1 MWKHERGGRPTH
13 RCPLLPA
20 AQHRGTR
27 ANGQGSAA
35 HLRARPAT
43 AIRRRKKAGLP
54 PSRKRSRMSYHVR
67 NVFTFG
73 EEPLWQAS
81 TLDPAG
87 NGITRRT
94 MIKTSAVLIGSC
106 ALGFH
111 RRHLARMQRG
121 QQRRRRFLR
130 RVRPGNAARRWPALL
145 HQRRR
150 RGNRVLGRGAFPG
163 PEPCRRHHSALL
175 SQWRKPRFLLLDV
188 GAAWVPCHRDGN
200 AAYAQRRRR
209 ELRRRRF
216 HPT

>member
-1 MWKHERGGRPTH
+1 MWKHEGASEPPLPTAARQRPTPGNANE
-13 RCPLLPA
+13 RAKAAPPIFAPTQPPL
-20 AQHRGTR
+20 
-27 ANGQGSAA
+27 SAA
-35 HLRARPAT
+35 EKGGPTPSENDRACHIMCATFSPSGRSPYGKLRRSTRRERHHPSHHDQNVRRAHRLVRAR
-43 AIRRRKKAGLP
+43 
-54 PSRKRSRMSYHVR
+54 
-67 NVFTFG
+67 
-73 EEPLWQAS
+73 
-81 TLDPAG
+81 
-87 NGITRRT
+87 
-94 MIKTSAVLIGSC
+94 
-106 ALGFH
+106 FH

-130 RVRPGNAARRWPALL
+130 RVRPGNTARRWPALL

-175 SQWRKPRFLLLDV
+175 SRWRKPRSLLPDV

-200 AAYAQRRRR
+200 AAHAQRRRR